1 MHKILTACLL
11 CLLAFTGFHPTEA
24 RSQELIELGRMECF
38 IDEGTGFLIGSS
50 KDVSCVFTS
59 ANAEWGEDNYFGVIN
74 RLGID
79 IGKTEQGYIT
89 WLVVA
94 ATLFDYKPGFL
105 SGDYIG
111 AGASASFAV
120 GLGANVLVG
129 GSGKAFA
136 LQPLSLQTQTGVN
149 FAAGIAEL
157 QLRSIFSD

>member
-1 MHKILTACLL
+1 MHKILSTCLL
-11 CLLAFTGFHPTEA
+11 GLLVLNGLSLSEA
-24 RSQELIELGRMECF
+24 RSQELIELGRLECF

-59 ANAEWGEDNYFGVIN
+59 ANAEWGEDNYFGAIN
-74 RLGID
+74 RIGID

-94 ATLFDYKPGFL
+94 ATLFDYEPGFL

-157 QLRSIFSD
+157 QLRSVFGE